1 MCIVTKSDLT
11 ETVLV
16 VIMFLTSLL
25 ETIQRERENSLQ
37 FCGFLSSVYCISS
50 RTVYTERTNQQP
62 QCERQFEE
70 VSMELGREKVSTW
83 EDLFVHRNQNIFL
96 SVYVDDIKMYG
107 KRQNMAPDWKKLMKN
122 VDLDEPTPF
131 RDEHL
136 GCTQR
141 ECKPNEIIIEQFQ
154 EMFESYISAGATEKL
169 KCVERYCELANKET
183 EQLYNVSSPCLERRT
198 RISWRIVTSLL
209 TNKLSYN
216 ACTWPELVDHTF
228 SGQSTN

>member
-1 MCIVTKSDLT
+1 
-11 ETVLV
+11 
-16 VIMFLTSLL
+16 
-25 ETIQRERENSLQ
+25 
-37 FCGFLSSVYCISS
+37 
-50 RTVYTERTNQQP
+50 
-62 QCERQFEE
+62 
-70 VSMELGREKVSTW
+70 
-83 EDLFVHRNQNIFL
+83 
-96 SVYVDDIKMYG
+96 
-107 KRQNMAPDWKKLMKN
+107 MAPMWKKLMKI

-154 EMFESYISAGATEKL
+154 EMFESHISAGATEKL

-209 TNKLSYN
+209 TNCLKM
-216 ACTWPELVDHTF
+216 LVL
-228 SGQSTN
+228 GQNWWTTHLVVSQQTNQMSHMMDSSL